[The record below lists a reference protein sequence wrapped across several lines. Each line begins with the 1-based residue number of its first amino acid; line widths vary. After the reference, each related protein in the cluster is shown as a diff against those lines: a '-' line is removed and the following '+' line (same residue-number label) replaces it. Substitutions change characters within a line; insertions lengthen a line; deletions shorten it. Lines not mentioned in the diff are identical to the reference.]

1 MTNNDLL
8 DMNLQ
13 GDEGADN
20 LQSDKQPDNNDQTQD
35 KAPKNNGDAPD
46 APAKEGKEDFAAK
59 WKEYIP
65 AELKDRS
72 EWNNIKNVE
81 DLYKNYINAQQT
93 ISKSVRMPDATS
105 SEEDIAAFY
114 QKIGKPKDKTEYTF
128 EYTPKQNY
136 VYNKDSFDFSMFQ
149 DIADKA
155 NLTKD
160 QYQALASAYI
170 DVNNEQYINYKEN
183 LKTTAAQEL
192 KEAES
197 KLRNAWGTNYQTNI
211 NNISNKV
218 KTLYPESTLKR
229 MQNAGLFRDP
239 EFLQAHLKLTKMM
252 TGDTVFIEG
261 NAVENVGSTLSALTE
276 KRDKLMSEDY
286 AKNREQVMSINQQIV
301 KLKQAQALGATKYQ
315 G

>member
-1 MTNNDLL
+1 MTTNDLL
-8 DMNLQ
+8 DMELQ
-13 GDEGADN
+13 GDDGADN
-20 LQSDKQPDNNDQTQD
+20 LQPTDKSDNPDQTQD
-35 KAPKNNGDAPD
+35 KTPKNNGDAPD
-46 APAKEGKEDFAAK
+46 APTDKNKEDFAAK

-81 DLYKNYINAQQT
+81 DLYKNYISAQQM

-105 SEEDIAAFY
+105 SPEDVASFY
-114 QKIGKPKDKTEYTF
+114 QKMGKPKDKTEYTF
-128 EYTPKQNY
+128 EYKPKDNY
-136 VYNKDSFDFSMFQ
+136 VYSKDSFDFSMFQ

-170 DVNNEQYINYKEN
+170 DANNENYINYKKN
-183 LKTTAAQEL
+183 LETTAAQEL

-218 KTLYPESTLKR
+218 KTLYPETTLKR

-276 KRDKLMSEDY
+276 KRDKLMNEDY